1 MKQPLQ
7 RKRAILPGR
16 APQWSC
22 PGCEY
27 RGPMAESKRPVP
39 WYMTWCAFLLLVLA
53 LAGIGYALWGVLGA
67 LLLIFPVAIARAVAE
82 PHACGYHRCPQCG
95 VDVQWR

>member
-16 APQWSC
+16 APQLSC

-27 RGPMAESKRPVP
+27 RGPMAETKRPVP
-39 WYMTWCAFLLLVLA
+39 WYMTWCAFLLLVLVV
-53 LAGIGYALWGVLGA
+53 AGTGYALWGVLGA
-67 LLLIFPVAIARAVAE
+67 LALIVPMAVARVVAE
-82 PHACGYHRCPQCG
+82 PPACGYRRCPQCG
-95 VDVQWR
+95 VDVQWW